1 MKEPKFWYDKTLSP
15 FFLNGFLLWTL
26 SFLFRIG
33 VEIKKLFTFTRA
45 VNKPVICIGNL
56 NVEGEI
62 MLKNHSSDTLYFSA
76 VLDGSNFIFLSPEN
90 NLAPDIYIEEIELL
104 PNEKYP
110 YKLIYS
116 TRINSTVNQVKNAV
130 INRIASFKIK
140 DTKGRER
147 NIGYEM

>member
-1 MKEPKFWYDKTLSP
+1 LHDES
-15 FFLNGFLLWTL
+15 
-26 SFLFRIG
+26 
-33 VEIKKLFTFTRA
+33 EIRYI
-45 VNKPVICIGNL
+45 VDSIGNL